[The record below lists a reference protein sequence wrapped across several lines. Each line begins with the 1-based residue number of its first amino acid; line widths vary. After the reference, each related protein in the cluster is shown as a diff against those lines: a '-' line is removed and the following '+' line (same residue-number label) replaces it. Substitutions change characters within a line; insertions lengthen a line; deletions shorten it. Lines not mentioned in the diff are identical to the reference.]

1 MINLDFYMSQFI
13 FQAIFTK
20 IQVFEVGSSFRNWQ
34 KNDKN
39 CPIKV
44 N

>member
-1 MINLDFYMSQFI
+1 MTNLDFYMSQFI
-13 FQAIFTK
+13 FQAIFT
-20 IQVFEVGSSFRNWQ
+20 FEVGSSFRNWQ
-34 KNDKN
+34 KKPDKN